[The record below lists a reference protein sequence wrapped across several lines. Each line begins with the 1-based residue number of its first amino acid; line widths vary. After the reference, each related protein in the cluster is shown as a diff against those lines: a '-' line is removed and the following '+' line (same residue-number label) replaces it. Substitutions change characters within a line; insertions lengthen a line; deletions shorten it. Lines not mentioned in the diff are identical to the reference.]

1 VPRMFTEVP
10 TDPTLGETRV
20 IPGVSVKVAPLL
32 ATPATVNTTGP
43 GPSATPDGTSA
54 TTLVLLQL
62 RTVPATLLNVTTL
75 DPCVAPKFTPVIV
88 TEVATGP
95 ETGERLEILGG
106 TVNKTPLL
114 ATPLAFTMTFP
125 VVAPAG
131 TGATMLPAPQ
141 AVGVANMPLKVTVLK
156 PCVVP
161 KFAPVMVTDV
171 PTCPDGG
178 VRPPIL
184 GAGTTVKL
192 TPLLATPPAA
202 VTTTL
207 PVVAPFGT
215 EATMLVSL
223 QLVTVACV
231 PLNFAVPFP

>member
-1 VPRMFTEVP
+1 I
-10 TDPTLGETRV
+10 DPTLGETRV

-43 GPSATPDGTSA
+43 GPNTTPDGTSA

-62 RTVPATLLNVTTL
+62 RTVAATLLNVTTL
-75 DPCVAPKFTPVIV
+75 DPCVAPKLTPVIV
-88 TEVATGP
+88 TVVPTGP
-95 ETGERLEILGG
+95 ETGERLEMFGG

-114 ATPLAFTMTFP
+114 ATPLAFTITFP

-131 TGATMLPAPQ
+131 TGATMLPALQ
-141 AVGVANMPLKVTVLK
+141 VVGVANMPLKVTLPE

-161 KFAPVMVTDV
+161 KFEPVMVTDV
-171 PTCPDGG
+171 PTCPEGG
-178 VRPPIL
+178 ERLLIL

-207 PVVAPFGT
+207 PVVAPLGT
-215 EATMLVSL
+215 EAAMLVAL
-223 QLVTVACV
+223 QFVTVACV
-231 PLNFAVPFP
+231 PL